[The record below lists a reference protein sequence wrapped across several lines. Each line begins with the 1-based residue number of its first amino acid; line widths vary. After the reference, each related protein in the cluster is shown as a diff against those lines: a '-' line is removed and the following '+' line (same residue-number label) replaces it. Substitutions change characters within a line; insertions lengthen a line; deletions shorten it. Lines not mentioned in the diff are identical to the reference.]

1 MNKHLA
7 PVFGPVA
14 ALLLATLACGRG
26 QEQEASPA
34 PREPSGPAP
43 FRIVAASEVKL
54 LEDAGVF
61 ADFTRATGIPLLTE
75 YRGSVEIKLKVEA
88 YTENNPGDVDA
99 FWTASPIWM
108 PGSLVREK
116 TSVMRTYVV
125 FGVDPA
131 LADDLGWDT
140 RVGITIADV
149 EQAINAGS
157 LQLAMP
163 SASQDDAGAN
173 FYLAVLT
180 GLKGTGQPVVEEDLS
195 DPDLLERMKAIFSV
209 VTRSASHAESL
220 RTAFVED
227 RLSGDPQ
234 FNSFVLPE
242 SMAIATNQELV
253 AGGVAP
259 MTVFYIADAVGLQ
272 NYTLGYVAGIS
283 EGKVDQF
290 STFVQYLRSPE
301 VQARIQ
307 ALGFRT
313 GYVGMKVENPNTAV
327 FNSGWGINTQTEFT
341 LTQLPKDQVISLAL
355 NVYQLQLRLGSYTAY
370 CLDFSP
376 SMEGSG
382 KEQLLVAMRLLLD
395 QNAASRYFLQA
406 SPQDTTTAIMFD
418 GGILAGYTAP
428 GNDPGTLMNLY
439 GLIENQ
445 PFGNATNIYGC
456 AITALKDVE
465 IGAAADQLPA
475 VILLTD
481 GMHNTGESYG
491 DLEEFYR
498 ATDGSVP
505 VFSILMGSADESEL
519 SAIAQLTNGE
529 VCDGRGGEEDLVRCF
544 RISKGSN

>member
-1 MNKHLA
+1 MNNRYALILA
-7 PVFGPVA
+7 PLA
-14 ALLLATLACGRG
+14 ALFLASLACGRQ
-26 QEQEASPA
+26 QEPT
-34 PREPSGPAP
+34 PIPTEPTGPAP

-54 LEDAGVF
+54 LEDAGIF
-61 ADFTRATGIPLLTE
+61 ADFTRATGIPLSTE
-75 YRGSVEIKLKVEA
+75 YRGSVEIKLRVEA
-88 YTENNPGDVDA
+88 YAKDNPGDVDA

-131 LADDLGWDT
+131 LADDLGWET
-140 RVGITIADV
+140 QAGITLADV
-149 EQAINAGS
+149 EQAINAGR
-157 LQLAMP
+157 LHLAMP

-180 GLKGTGQPVVEEDLS
+180 GLKGTGEAVVAADLS

-209 VTRSASHAESL
+209 VSRSSSHAESL
-220 RTAFVED
+220 RRAFVED
-227 RLSGDPQ
+227 RLSGSPQ

-253 AGGVAP
+253 VQGAAP
-259 MTVFYIADAVGLQ
+259 MTVFYIEDAVGIQ

-283 EGKVDQF
+283 DEQVDQF
-290 STFVQYLRSPE
+290 SALVQYLRSPE
-301 VQARIQ
+301 VQAQIQ

-313 GYVGMKVENPNTAV
+313 GYVGMKIENPDPAV
-327 FNSGWGINTQTEFT
+327 FDPDWGINTQIEFS

-355 NVYQLQLRLGSYTAY
+355 NVYQLELRLGSYTAY

-376 SMEGSG
+376 SMDGSG
-382 KEQLLVAMRLLLD
+382 REQLLVAMRLLLD
-395 QNAASRYFLQA
+395 QTAASRYLLQA
-406 SPQDTTTAIMFD
+406 SPRDTTTAIMFD

-428 GNDPGTLMNLY
+428 GNDAGTLMNLY

-445 PFGNATNIYGC
+445 SFGNATNIYGC
-456 AITALKDVE
+456 AITALEDVD

-481 GMHNTGESYG
+481 GMHNTGADFD
-491 DLEEFYR
+491 DLEEVYR
-498 ATDGSVP
+498 ALEAPIPIFSV
-505 VFSILMGSADESEL
+505 LMGSADESQL
-519 SAIAQLTNGE
+519 AAIADLTNGD

-544 RISKGSN
+544 RTFRGSN